1 MQHTEREPASQL
13 DRPQRRGGR
22 RTATTGTAV
31 RHPRLSMIERRQQLI
46 DAALRVFA
54 EHGFRGSTTRQ
65 IAAAAGVTEAV
76 IFQHFPD
83 KDSLYAAILEQKA
96 GEPQAEQWLGEL
108 EARSAVDDDEG
119 VIRTLYT
126 GILRQHEKDPYFL
139 RLMVYS
145 ALEQHPLARR
155 LHGQSTRLYQF
166 LDRFIRD
173 RQRKGSFRSAPPA
186 VLVRAVLALPIYY
199 VFQRRL
205 LHTPW
210 PAASPD
216 DLIDT
221 GVHWTLAGLK
231 GIPVA
236 QEGRS

>member
-1 MQHTEREPASQL
+1 MT
-13 DRPQRRGGR
+13 
-22 RTATTGTAV
+22 
-31 RHPRLSMIERRQQLI
+31 ERRQQLI

-54 EHGFRGSTTRQ
+54 ERGFRGATTRE

-96 GEPQAEQWLGEL
+96 GEPQAEQWLSEL
-108 EARSAVDDDEG
+108 ETRAAANDDEG

-126 GILRQHEKDPYFL
+126 RILGQHERDPYFL

-155 LHGQSTRLYQF
+155 LHAQSTRLYQF
-166 LDRFIRD
+166 LDGFIRD
-173 RQRKGSFRSAPPA
+173 RQRAGAFRPAPPA
-186 VLVRAVLALPIYY
+186 VLARAVLALPIYY

-205 LHTPW
+205 LQTPW
-210 PAASPD
+210 PPASPD
-216 DLIDT
+216 DLIET
-221 GVHWTLAGLK
+221 GVQWTLAGLRAK
-231 GIPVA
+231 AAP
-236 QEGRS
+236 QEVRS

>member
-1 MQHTEREPASQL
+1 MQQTHTPPAVQL
-13 DRPQRRGGR
+13 DRPRNKRRS
-22 RTATTGTAV
+22 AVTGPAV
-31 RHPRLSMIERRQQLI
+31 RPARLTMTARRQQLI
-46 DAALRVFA
+46 DAGLRVFA
-54 EHGFRGSTTRQ
+54 EHGFRGATTRQ

-96 GEPQAEQWLGEL
+96 GEPQAELWLSEL
-108 EARSAVDDDEG
+108 EARSAANDDEG

-126 GILRQHEKDPYFL
+126 RILGQHEKDPYFL

-155 LHGQSTRLYQF
+155 LNGQSTRLYQF

-173 RQRKGSFRSAPPA
+173 RQRDGHFRSAPPA

-205 LHTPW
+205 LQTHW
-210 PAASPD
+210 PAASPH
-216 DLIDT
+216 DLIET

-231 GIPVA
+231 GMPVP